1 MSISL
6 SQQLALNDQY
16 RATWE
21 YFLRWALDI
30 LSYLTSVL
38 MVPAKNMIHLFRYV
52 RMLIGPAMGIEALKC
67 ISYPTQAWS
76 ASYHLYSPILS
87 FVMSH

>member
-38 MVPAKNMIHLFRYV
+38 MIHLFRSVDFYFQV
-52 RMLIGPAMGIEALKC
+52 CKNAD
-67 ISYPTQAWS
+67 WS
-76 ASYHLYSPILS
+76 SNGD
-87 FVMSH
+87 